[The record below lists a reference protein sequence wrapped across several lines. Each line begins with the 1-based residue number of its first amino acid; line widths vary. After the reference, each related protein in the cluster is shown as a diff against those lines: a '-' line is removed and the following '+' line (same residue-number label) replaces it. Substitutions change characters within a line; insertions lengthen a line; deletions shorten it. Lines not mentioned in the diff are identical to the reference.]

1 MIETELREAVFRLK
15 AKGRGTRRIAQI
27 LEISRSAV
35 MDILKSASTT
45 RPTIDRASTLT
56 PHLDVVQQLYTKC
69 ERNLSRVAEEL
80 EKELSRVIPYSTLT
94 RFCRKHGLGEPSDEQ
109 PAGEY
114 EFGPGV
120 EMQHDTSP
128 IRITVGGVER
138 LYQAASLKFGYS
150 RGRYLRFYRR
160 FTRFHCKDFM
170 TRALTFFGCAC
181 ARCVIDNSSVIVA
194 YGTGDGAVMAPEMQ
208 AFEKRFDFRFVA
220 HEKGDANRSAKV
232 ERDFDFIQKN
242 FPQGRTFTSDEDLNR
257 QAAEWAQKKNT
268 KPQRRFRESADV
280 RLERERAHARQL
292 PEWIPPV
299 YQLHLRRVGANGH
312 VQLEGNEYS
321 APASVLGREVT
332 LRETM
337 DTITIL
343 DGINDLCRH
352 ARLLEG
358 ERGRSTLPDH
368 KRQPRRRNLRTQAT
382 PEERWLAVQSPTFGK
397 FIGGIKDS
405 QGRGFGHHIRKLYVF
420 CQDYGV
426 AAVEPLVLRS
436 MEYGLYDAKRLE
448 RMLLQELGAKL
459 FGLALRRA
467 ADEGPGNVTPVA
479 APSPRIPDEQP
490 SLPFATTD
498 AQSGGGDADG
508 NA

>member
-1 MIETELREAVFRLK
+1 MIEPELREAVFRLK
-15 AKGRGTRRIAQI
+15 AKGRGTRRIALI

-35 MDILKSASTT
+35 IDILKSSSTM
-45 RPTIDRASTLT
+45 RPIIERASSLT
-56 PHLDVVQQLYTKC
+56 PHLEVVQQLYTRC

-80 EKELSRVIPYSTLT
+80 ETKLGKQVPYSTLT
-94 RFCRKHGLGEPSDEQ
+94 RFCRKHGLGEPNDTQ

-128 IRITVGGVER
+128 MRITVGGVER

-150 RGRYLRFYRR
+150 RSRYLRFYRR
-160 FTRFHCKDFM
+160 FTRFHCKDFL

-181 ARCVIDNSSVIVA
+181 ERCVIDNSSVVVA
-194 YGTGDGAVMAPEMQ
+194 CGTGAAAVMAPEMQ
-208 AFEKRFDFRFVA
+208 AFEKRFRFRFLA

-242 FPQGRTFTSDEDLNR
+242 FPKGRTFANDDDLNR
-257 QAAEWAQKKNT
+257 QAEEWARKKNA
-268 KPQRRFRESADV
+268 KPHRRLREPSDV
-280 RLERERAHARQL
+280 RLDRERAHARPL
-292 PEWIPPV
+292 PDWIPPV
-299 YQLHLRRVGANGH
+299 YQLHLRRVGADGH

-321 APASVLGREVT
+321 APATVLGREVT

-343 DGINDLCRH
+343 DGITELCRH
-352 ARLLEG
+352 PRLLEG
-358 ERGRSTLPDH
+358 ERGRSTLADH
-368 KRQPRRRNLRTQAT
+368 QRRPRRRNLRTHAT
-382 PEERWLAVQSPTFGK
+382 PEECWLTAQSSVFGK
-397 FIGGIKDS
+397 YIDGLKGC
-405 QGRGFGHHIRKLYVF
+405 QGRGFGHHVRKLYAF

-426 AAVEPLVLRS
+426 AAVEPLVQRA
-436 MEYGLYDAKRLE
+436 MEYDLYDAKRLE

-459 FGLALRRA
+459 FGFAVRRA
-467 ADEGPGNVTPVA
+467 ADEGPGNVTPA
-479 APSPRIPDEQP
+479 ATPPPRAPEAQLRP
-490 SLPFATTD
+490 PFVLATPGT
-498 AQSGGGDADG
+498 GGDTDG